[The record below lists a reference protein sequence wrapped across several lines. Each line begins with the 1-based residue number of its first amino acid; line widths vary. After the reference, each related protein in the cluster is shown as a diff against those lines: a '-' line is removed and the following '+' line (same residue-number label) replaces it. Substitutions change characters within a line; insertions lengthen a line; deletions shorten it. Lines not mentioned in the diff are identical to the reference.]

1 MLRPIQFFC
10 LLIALNF
17 GALVACQTPPPPP
30 VRSATPEPKR
40 VPVPVQALVNH
51 QQQVRVLLDQANR
64 AIRYDH
70 LTGPAP
76 GSAQELFLKV
86 LVLDPQNEEAL
97 RGPEKIAERFV
108 AQALEAA
115 NRWQLVQARSLLSR
129 ARDMMPNHPSILP
142 TQKQLDLLARAN
154 RKSQKFPRDGLNDE
168 HTETVGQLIALG
180 TQAKG
185 GSCRTTIIAPGDV
198 EGRWMFQKMNE
209 AQGEG
214 RVRANV
220 QIGSPPGVE
229 LVCFPDQ
236 PSSNQ

>member
-1 MLRPIQFFC
+1 MPLTMLRPIQFAC
-10 LLIALNF
+10 LLIAVCF
-17 GALVACQTPPPPP
+17 GALAGCQTPSPPP
-30 VRSATPEPKR
+30 VQSATPEPKR
-40 VPVPVQALVNH
+40 IALPAPAVVNH
-51 QQQVRVLLDQANR
+51 QQQIRVLLDQANR

-70 LTGPAP
+70 LTGPTP
-76 GSAQELFLKV
+76 GSAQDLFRQV
-86 LVLDPQNEEAL
+86 LILDPQNEEAL

-115 NRWQLVQARSLLSR
+115 NRWQLVQARGQLSR
-129 ARDMMPNHPSILP
+129 ARDIMPNHPSIMP
-142 TQKQLDLLARAN
+142 TQKQLDLLALAN
-154 RKSQKFPRDGLNDE
+154 RKSQKFPRDGLKDE

-180 TQAKG
+180 TEAKG

-229 LVCFPDQ
+229 LVCFPD
-236 PSSNQ
+236 

>member
-1 MLRPIQFFC
+1 MLRPIQFSC

-17 GALVACQTPPPPP
+17 GALVACQTPAPPP
-30 VRSATPEPKR
+30 VQSATPEPKR
-40 VPVPVQALVNH
+40 IALPVQAVVNH
-51 QQQVRVLLDQANR
+51 QQQIRVLLDQANR

-70 LTGPAP
+70 LTGPTP
-76 GSAQELFLKV
+76 GSAQDLFRQV
-86 LVLDPQNEEAL
+86 LVLDPQNEDAL

-115 NRWQLVQARSLLSR
+115 NRWQLVQARSQLSR
-129 ARDMMPNHPSILP
+129 AREIMPNHPSILP

-154 RKSQKFPRDGLNDE
+154 RKSQKFSRDGLHDE
-168 HTETVGQLIALG
+168 HTDTVGQLIALG
-180 TQAKG
+180 TEAKG
-185 GSCRTTIIAPGDV
+185 GSCRTTIIAPGDI

-209 AQGEG
+209 ADGEG

-236 PSSNQ
+236 LSR

>member
-1 MLRPIQFFC
+1 MLRPIQFSC

-17 GALVACQTPPPPP
+17 GALVACQTHAPPP
-30 VRSATPEPKR
+30 VQSSTPEPNR
-40 VPVPVQALVNH
+40 IPLPVQAVVNP
-51 QQQVRVLLDQANR
+51 QQQIRVLLDQANR

-70 LTGPAP
+70 LTGPTP
-76 GSAQELFLKV
+76 GSAQDLFRQV

-108 AQALEAA
+108 AQTLEAA

-129 ARDMMPNHPSILP
+129 ATEIMPNHPSILP

-154 RKSQKFPRDGLNDE
+154 RKSQKFSRDGLNDE
-168 HTETVGQLIALG
+168 HTDTVGQLIALG
-180 TQAKG
+180 AEAKG

-209 AQGEG
+209 AQGQG

-220 QIGSPPGVE
+220 QIGSQPGVE
-229 LVCFPDQ
+229 LVCFPE
-236 PSSNQ
+236 

>member
-1 MLRPIQFFC
+1 MLRTLQLSC
-10 LLIALNF
+10 LLIAVNL
-17 GALVACQTPPPPP
+17 GALLGCQTPAPPP
-30 VRSATPEPKR
+30 VQSATPEPRR
-40 VPVPVQALVNH
+40 VTAPMQTAVNT
-51 QQQVRVLLDQANR
+51 QQQIRTLLDQADR

-70 LTGPAP
+70 LTGPQP
-76 GSAQELFLKV
+76 GNAYDLFQQTLA
-86 LVLDPQNEEAL
+86 LDPQNAEAL
-97 RGPEKIAERFV
+97 RGPEKITERFV

-115 NRWQLVQARSLLSR
+115 NRWQLVQARRLLSR
-129 ARDMMPNHPSILP
+129 AREMMPNHPSINP

-154 RKSQKFPRDGLNDE
+154 RKSQKFPREGLNDE
-168 HTETVGQLIALG
+168 HADTVGQLIALG
-180 TQAKG
+180 SEAKG

-209 AQGEG
+209 AQGEV

-236 PSSNQ
+236 Q

>member
-1 MLRPIQFFC
+1 MLRNTQFSF
-10 LLIALNF
+10 LLMTLTLSALL
-17 GALVACQTPPPPP
+17 GCQTPPPPP
-30 VRSATPEPKR
+30 VQSATPEPTR
-40 VPVPVQALVNH
+40 VTPQMPSVVNH
-51 QQQVRVLLDQANR
+51 QQQIRTLLDQANR

-70 LTGPAP
+70 LTGPQP
-76 GSAQELFLKV
+76 GNAYDLFQQV
-86 LVLDPQNEEAL
+86 LSLDPQNEEAL

-115 NRWQLVQARSLLSR
+115 NRWQLVQASSLLSR
-129 ARDMMPNHPSILP
+129 ARQMMPNHPSIGP
-142 TQKQLDLLARAN
+142 TQVQLDLLSRAS
-154 RKSQKFPRDGLNDE
+154 RKSRKFPRDGLNDE
-168 HTETVGQLIALG
+168 HTDTVGQLMALG
-180 TQAKG
+180 TEAKG

-220 QIGSPPGVE
+220 QIGSPPGVD

-236 PSSNQ
+236 Q

>member
-1 MLRPIQFFC
+1 MLRPIQFSC
-10 LLIALNF
+10 LLIALCF
-17 GALVACQTPPPPP
+17 GALAGCQTPPSPP
-30 VRSATPEPKR
+30 VQSATPEPNR
-40 VPVPVQALVNH
+40 IPLTAPAVVNH
-51 QQQVRVLLDQANR
+51 QQQIRVLLDQANR

-76 GSAQELFLKV
+76 GSAQDLFRQV
-86 LVLDPQNEEAL
+86 LVLDPQNEDAL

-129 ARDMMPNHPSILP
+129 AREIMPNHASIPP

-154 RKSQKFPRDGLNDE
+154 RRSQKFSRDGLHDE

-180 TQAKG
+180 TEAKG
-185 GSCRTTIIAPGDV
+185 GSCRTTIIAPGDI

-209 AQGEG
+209 GHGEG

-236 PSSNQ
+236 LSR

>member
-1 MLRPIQFFC
+1 MLRPIQCSC
-10 LLIALNF
+10 LLIALCF
-17 GALVACQTPPPPP
+17 GALAGCQTPPPPP
-30 VRSATPEPKR
+30 VQSATPEPIR
-40 VPVPVQALVNH
+40 SPLPAPVVVNH
-51 QQQVRVLLDQANR
+51 QQQIRVLLDQANR

-76 GSAQELFLKV
+76 GSAQDLFRQV

-129 ARDMMPNHPSILP
+129 AREIMPNHPSILP
-142 TQKQLDLLARAN
+142 TQKQLDLLAQAK
-154 RKSQKFPRDGLNDE
+154 RKSQKFPRDGLHDE
-168 HTETVGQLIALG
+168 HTETTGQLIALG
-180 TQAKG
+180 TEAKS
-185 GSCRTTIIAPGDV
+185 GSCRTTITAPGDV

-214 RVRANV
+214 RVRANM
-220 QIGSPPGVE
+220 QIGSPPAVE
-229 LVCFPDQ
+229 LVCFP
-236 PSSNQ
+236 